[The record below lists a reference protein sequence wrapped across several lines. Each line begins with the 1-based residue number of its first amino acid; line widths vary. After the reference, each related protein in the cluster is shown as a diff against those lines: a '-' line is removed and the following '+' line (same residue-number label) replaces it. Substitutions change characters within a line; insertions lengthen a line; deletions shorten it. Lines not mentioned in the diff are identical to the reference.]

1 MKALFSLSLAIVFAS
16 ISNLALAQLQ
26 VVDPKTSP
34 EAPAAPVQPATPAAP
49 SAAAPPAAP
58 AAPPAAP
65 AAPSA
70 AASKNQSD
78 STDIEIGSI
87 KIRIGENGEGGAV
100 EVDMDPRVT
109 KDVVTT
115 EWAMMD
121 IGINGLIQDGDF
133 QLGDA
138 AAPFNDLRYGRS
150 LNLDMHL
157 FRQRVSLVKRKFNL
171 EYGLTFS
178 WYNYSFQDDV
188 ILQPDVDVFSYAESM
203 DPLRKSKLSMTYLT
217 IPLMLNLETNP
228 DKKSKS
234 FRFSAGMTGGIR
246 IASKT
251 KIKTENSLK
260 TKQRDDFNL
269 NDFRYGPTVRIGY
282 GWFNLYGQYAM
293 SELFAEGEGTPL
305 NPFTVGISIR
315 AF

>member
-1 MKALFSLSLAIVFAS
+1 MKTLLTFSLAMVFAGF
-16 ISNLALAQLQ
+16 SNLALAQLQ
-26 VVDPKTSP
+26 MVEPSATP
-34 EAPAAPVQPATPAAP
+34 TAPAPPTA
-49 SAAAPPAAP
+49 PAAP
-58 AAPPAAP
+58 AANAP
-65 AAPSA
+65 AA
-70 AASKNQSD
+70 ASGNQSD
-78 STDIEIGSI
+78 STEIKMGGI
-87 KIRIGENGEGGAV
+87 NIRIAEDGEGAAV
-100 EVDMDPRVT
+100 EVDMDPSVT

-133 QLGDA
+133 QLGNE
-138 AAPFNDLRYGRS
+138 AAPFDDLRYGRS

-157 FRQRVSLVKRKFNL
+157 FRQRVSLVQRKFNL

-188 ILQPDVDVFSYAESM
+188 ILDPDADMFAYAESA

-228 DKKSKS
+228 DQKSKS

-246 IASKT
+246 IASKS
-251 KIKTENSLK
+251 KIKTENNLK

-293 SELFAEGEGTPL
+293 SELFADGEGTPL
-305 NPFTVGISIR
+305 HPFTVGISIR